1 MSSDDFTL
9 RRKPNGDW
17 IARAEAPGGITG
29 RRRQRSRTIDGSLT
43 EEQARAEARAWR
55 SGLSESR
62 PDEPLADALM
72 AYVGDLEARGASPN
86 TVHTY
91 RTYTGYVRAVAPRAT
106 VMGTR
111 PGDVD
116 EMETELLR
124 RGAHGR
130 PLGRNT
136 VLGFHWFLRG
146 AYWWIIARPTDV
158 ENPVLGASKPRPDR
172 HEAEPLSDADL
183 AALQG
188 WVAPR
193 LDGSD
198 PCRGS
203 ERALAFA
210 IFLALATGARG
221 SELLAVRVR
230 DVRPSVPDVHI
241 GGTLVQAGGG
251 TRRKDRPKSSSG
263 YRNVTVT
270 PEDMG
275 QIRAFMESQ
284 GRTRPSDP
292 LVTWDGR
299 WMPPSSLRDGFRR
312 VCDGLGIPREV
323 TFHTLRH
330 THATIWLMCGGDLR
344 TLQERLGHKDFATTA
359 RLYGHVVPGRD
370 AAGARAVRAA
380 LDRSTVGPVDK

>member
-1 MSSDDFTL
+1 MAADDFTL

-17 IARAEAPGGITG
+17 LARAEAPVSVTG
-29 RRRQRSRTIDGSLT
+29 RRRQRSKTIDGSLT
-43 EEQARAEARAWR
+43 EDEARECARAW
-55 SGLSESR
+55 LSESR
-62 PDEPLADALM
+62 PDEPLASALD
-72 AYVGDLEARGASPN
+72 AYVSDLEARGASPN

-116 EMETELLR
+116 DMETELLR

-158 ENPVLGASKPRPDR
+158 DNPVLGASKPRHDQ
-172 HEAEPLSDADL
+172 HEVEPLCDADL

-193 LDGSD
+193 LDGSV
-198 PCRGS
+198 PCRGR
-203 ERALAFA
+203 ERELAFA

-221 SELLAVRVR
+221 SEVLAVRVR
-230 DVRPSVPDVHI
+230 DVRPSMMDVHI

-270 PEDMG
+270 PEDMEE
-275 QIRAFMESQ
+275 IRAFMAL
-284 GRTRPSDP
+284 RPDARPSDP
-292 LVTWDGR
+292 LVTLDGR

-312 VCDGLGIPREV
+312 VCDELGIPREV

-330 THATIWLMCGGDLR
+330 THATIWLMNGKDLR

-359 RLYGHVVPGRD
+359 KLYGHVVPGRD
-370 AAGARAVRAA
+370 ADGARAVRAA